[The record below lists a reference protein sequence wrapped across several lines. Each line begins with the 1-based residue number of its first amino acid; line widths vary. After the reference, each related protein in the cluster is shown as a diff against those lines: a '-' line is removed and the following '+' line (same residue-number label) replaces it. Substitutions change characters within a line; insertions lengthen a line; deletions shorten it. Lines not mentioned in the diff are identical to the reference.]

1 MAVNISPATAL
12 GFNRPFTDPVKRTM
26 LVTNNNVQ
34 PVAFKVK
41 TTAPKAY
48 CVRPNSGRIEPG
60 ESVEIQVILQGMRE
74 DPPPGTKCKDKFLV
88 QSMTITPDMVN
99 TSFAAMWG
107 QAETDPSAH
116 TVHSERIKVIF
127 LPPEGIVEEPI
138 PADTT
143 FLSVNDSRYD
153 TVRSIPSPQRANG
166 TTVVLEQVT
175 APPHE
180 EVDRGTSPAPDFQV
194 AHDEHPSI
202 QEVITQPPIIVA
214 PAPAPAP
221 VPPASPVKAGTTSSE
236 QFDDLRSKL
245 VDAQSEIDRLRGLLV
260 APAATESATSGF
272 RRRNASGSPTE
283 VGEVE
288 SDQSRELST
297 VENGVPPQVVAIIS
311 LLVFTLTY
319 LFF

>member
-12 GFNRPFTDPVKRTM
+12 GFNRPFTDPVKRTI
-26 LVTNNNVQ
+26 LVANNNPQ

-60 ESVEIQVILQGMRE
+60 ESVEIQVILQGMKE

-88 QSMTITPDMVN
+88 QSLTITPDMVN
-99 TSFAAMWG
+99 TSFASMWS
-107 QAETDPSAH
+107 QAEADPSTH

-127 LPPEGIVEEPI
+127 LPPEGSIEEPV

-143 FLSVNDSRYD
+143 FLSVNDSRYE
-153 TVRSIPSPQRANG
+153 TVRSIPPPTRVNG
-166 TTVVLEQVT
+166 SAAVAPEHVT
-175 APPHE
+175 ASTHD
-180 EVDRGTSPAPDFQV
+180 EVDRGTSPAPDFHV

-202 QEVITQPPIIVA
+202 QEVIIQPPIILA
-214 PAPAPAP
+214 PAPAPP
-221 VPPASPVKAGTTSSE
+221 ISPMKIGTTSSE
-236 QFDDLRSKL
+236 QFDELRSKL
-245 VDAQSEIDRLRGLLV
+245 ADAQSEIDRLRGLLV
-260 APAATESATSGF
+260 APPATESATSGF
-272 RRRNASGSPTE
+272 RRRNASTSPTE

-288 SDQSRELST
+288 SDQTREVST

>member
-12 GFNRPFTDPVKRTM
+12 GFNRPLTEPVKRTL
-26 LVTNNNVQ
+26 LVTNNNPQ

-99 TSFAAMWG
+99 TSYGAMWAL
-107 QAETDPSAH
+107 AEADPSTH

-127 LPPEGIVEEPI
+127 LASEGTIEEPV
-138 PADTT
+138 PADST

-153 TVRSIPSPQRANG
+153 TVRSIPSPTKTNG
-166 TTVVLEQVT
+166 TSVP
-175 APPHE
+175 APAPAPQE
-180 EVDRGTSPAPDFQV
+180 AVDRGTSPAPDFQH

-202 QEVITQPPIIVA
+202 QEVVTQPPIIVA
-214 PAPAPAP
+214 PAP
-221 VPPASPVKAGTTSSE
+221 VSPVSPAKPGTSSSE
-236 QFDDLRSKL
+236 QFDELRSKL
-245 VDAQSEIDRLRGLLV
+245 ADAQSEIDRLRGLLV

-283 VGEVE
+283 VGETE
-288 SDQSRELST
+288 SEQTREVST

>member
-12 GFNRPFTDPVKRTM
+12 GFNRPFTDPVKRAL

-88 QSMTITPDMVN
+88 QSMTITPNMVN
-99 TSFAAMWG
+99 TSFAGMWG
-107 QAETDPSAH
+107 RAEADPSTH

-127 LPPEGIVEEPI
+127 LPPEGTAEEPA

-153 TVRSIPSPQRANG
+153 TVRSIPSPTRANG
-166 TTVVLEQVT
+166 TAIVLEHVT
-175 APPHE
+175 APPQE

-194 AHDEHPSI
+194 AQDEHPSI
-202 QEVITQPPIIVA
+202 QQVTTQPPIIVA
-214 PAPAPAP
+214 PVPAP
-221 VPPASPVKAGTTSSE
+221 VSPVSPVKPGTTSSE

-260 APAATESATSGF
+260 APPATESATSGF
-272 RRRNASGSPTE
+272 RRRDAGGSPTE
-283 VGEVE
+283 VGEAE
-288 SDQSRELST
+288 SDNTRELST